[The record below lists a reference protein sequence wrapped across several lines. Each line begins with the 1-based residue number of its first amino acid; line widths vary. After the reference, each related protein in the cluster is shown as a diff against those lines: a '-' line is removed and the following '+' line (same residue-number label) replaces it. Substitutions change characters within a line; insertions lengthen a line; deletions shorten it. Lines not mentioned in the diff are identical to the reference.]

1 MGWEMNANVTAL
13 NFSLIESSVKK
24 MQQSIGTKSAS
35 YAFIHTI
42 LDAIYPTKEQ
52 GNAEIITEGSGDMGI
67 DAIHIR
73 DSGSEA
79 QVDLLSFKYR
89 ETPKTCANNF
99 EASEIQKIRSFMADL
114 FAKDEKSFVNANSAI
129 KEKCRDIWALFAAGK
144 ICQFRVIL
152 VSNGLALSEEEKSRF
167 QHFCNSL
174 ERVTLE
180 QVDHSGVVRLLSEQ
194 AQKDET
200 AKLKAVDEQIF
211 DRSDGD
217 IKGVVANIEV
227 QSLLAALRDEVT
239 GSIKRHLFS
248 DNIRVY
254 LGDDGGYNKEII
266 TSALSD
272 DNYLFWY
279 LNNGITIVCD
289 RVEYQ
294 KRTRGPVITLS
305 GFQIVNGAQTC
316 NALFN
321 AHKIDPNKVSD
332 VLLLVKIFESHRKDI
347 SNRVA
352 ITTNSQ
358 ARINL
363 RDLHANDDVQKK
375 IERILLTHG
384 LYYERK
390 KNQHIDYPANQR
402 IDALKL
408 GQIILSYEL
417 GEPDKA
423 KTESDSIF
431 GHRYAAVFNERH
443 NGDDLFRL
451 IKLYDEIERRRDEFR
466 LEQRRAIIDAEENRF
481 LTYGHWHIL
490 FVVSLLAN
498 RDGIKIPSLK
508 DIHKYVDEAQGLVA
522 RIANEYKTVAH
533 YDMFRSSRF
542 RHHLLAD
549 FDFTQLTLDF

>member
-1 MGWEMNANVTAL
+1 M
-13 NFSLIESSVKK
+13 
-24 MQQSIGTKSAS
+24 
-35 YAFIHTI
+35 
-42 LDAIYPTKEQ
+42 
-52 GNAEIITEGSGDMGI
+52 
-67 DAIHIR
+67 
-73 DSGSEA
+73 
-79 QVDLLSFKYR
+79 
-89 ETPKTCANNF
+89 
-99 EASEIQKIRSFMADL
+99 
-114 FAKDEKSFVNANSAI
+114 
-129 KEKCRDIWALFAAGK
+129 
-144 ICQFRVIL
+144 CQFRLIL
-152 VSNGLALSEEEKSRF
+152 ISNGLALCKDEKLRLE
-167 QHFCNSL
+167 HFCHSL
-174 ERVTLE
+174 DSIILE
-180 QVDHSGVVRLLSEQ
+180 EVDHSGVVRLLSEQ
-194 AQKDET
+194 AHRSET
-200 AKLKAVDEQIF
+200 AQLKAVDEQIF

-217 IKGVVANIEV
+217 IKGVIANIEV
-227 QSLLAALRDEVT
+227 QSLLSALRDET
-239 GSIKRHLFS
+239 TDSIKRHLFS

-266 TSALSD
+266 SSALAD

-294 KRTRGPVITLS
+294 KGTRGPVINLS

-321 AHKIDPNKVSD
+321 AHKLDGKKVAN
-332 VLLLVKIFESHRKDI
+332 VLLLVKIFESHRRDI

-363 RDLHANDDVQKK
+363 RDLHSNDEVQKK
-375 IERILLTHG
+375 IEQILLNYH

-390 KNQHIDYPANQR
+390 KNQHIDKPASER

-408 GQIILSYEL
+408 GQIILSYGL
-417 GEPDKA
+417 GEPDRA

-431 GHRYAAVFNERH
+431 GHRYSIIFSERH
-443 NGDDLFRL
+443 DGEELYRL

-466 LEQRRAIIDAEENRF
+466 LEQRRAMIDVEENRF

-490 FVVSLLAN
+490 FVVSLLAD
-498 RDGIKIPSLK
+498 RDGVKIPALK
-508 DIHKYVDEAQGLVA
+508 DIQKYVDEAQELVA

-542 RHHLLAD
+542 RLRLLD
-549 FDFTQLTLDF
+549 EFDFTQLVLKF